1 MTLEWVRPQ
10 PAMEEKWKVEYSGKK
25 FYNNSFSHEGSKDVQ
40 GTTKYTLDNLVPG
53 TKYDL
58 RVYGISKCGN
68 NGFPSSLEVE
78 TKIGEP
84 LAPVVLSL
92 TTRKVAELQAEI
104 DLWPA
109 EQRNGPISAYQIIIL
124 KVSDCVQELPRD
136 FDLKLK
142 DLNDKNLNFYPFYIA
157 AEIEN
162 DPVREKSW
170 KFTVG
175 DGKSYG
181 TFINK
186 ELTKGENYF
195 AYERAISRFNGVSK
209 FGCCLIVL

>member
-1 MTLEWVRPQ
+1 MCLTQIIKDHQTATTFQYGDDRNNVDQNFVR
-10 PAMEEKWKVEYSGKK
+10 
-25 FYNNSFSHEGSKDVQ
+25 FYYF
-40 GTTKYTLDNLVPG
+40 
-53 TKYDL
+53 
-58 RVYGISKCGN
+58 
-68 NGFPSSLEVE
+68 
-78 TKIGEP
+78 
-84 LAPVVLSL
+84 
-92 TTRKVAELQAEI
+92 
-104 DLWPA
+104 
-109 EQRNGPISAYQIIIL
+109 SAYQIIIL

-186 ELTKGENYF
+186 EPRRGKICF
-195 AYERAISRFNGVSK
+195 AYQRAITRFNGVSK
-209 FGCCLIVL
+209 FGCRLIVF

>member
-1 MTLEWVRPQ
+1 MCLTQIIKDHQTAITFQYGDDRNNVDQNFVR
-10 PAMEEKWKVEYSGKK
+10 
-25 FYNNSFSHEGSKDVQ
+25 FYYF
-40 GTTKYTLDNLVPG
+40 
-53 TKYDL
+53 
-58 RVYGISKCGN
+58 
-68 NGFPSSLEVE
+68 
-78 TKIGEP
+78 
-84 LAPVVLSL
+84 
-92 TTRKVAELQAEI
+92 
-104 DLWPA
+104 
-109 EQRNGPISAYQIIIL
+109 SAYQIIIL